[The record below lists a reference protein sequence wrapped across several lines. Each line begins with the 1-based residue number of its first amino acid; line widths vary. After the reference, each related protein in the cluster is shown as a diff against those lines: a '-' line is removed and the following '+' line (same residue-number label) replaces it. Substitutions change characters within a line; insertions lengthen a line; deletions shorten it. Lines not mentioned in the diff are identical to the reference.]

1 MAGIRGKDTRPEIL
15 VRKGLHRRGLR
26 YRLGGHNLPGRP
38 DLTFP
43 RKRAAVFVHGCY
55 WHRHEGCRYATMPS
69 TRTDFWEAK
78 FRENVVRDRRVSEE
92 LDREGWS
99 VYVVWECETRD
110 PVEREVMLDR
120 LAEALRRTERV
131 RERDKSFTRA
141 HEPHE

>member
-1 MAGIRGKDTRPEIL
+1 MMAGIRGKDTRPELL

-26 YRLGGHNLPGRP
+26 YRLGSHKLPGRP

-55 WHRHEGCRYATMPS
+55 WHRHEGCRYATTPS

-78 FRENVVRDRRVSEE
+78 FQENVVRDRRIEEE
-92 LDREGWS
+92 LDQEGWS

-110 PVEREVMLDR
+110 PVEREAVLDR
-120 LAEALRRTERV
+120 LAEELRG
-131 RERDKSFTRA
+131 K
-141 HEPHE
+141 